1 MSLFCKIFHVVY
13 SVLLWK
19 KKVCNPE
26 LWIEAMSHSW
36 NEEKSG
42 KSARLFNDRC
52 CLHSKITSS
61 QLRST
66 CRSVTQQNIKI
77 HNLRLVHVVRDFR
90 PWEVMMKIRY
100 FFMLHFQFSGP
111 WDAHRVKIQVD
122 QGLWQVCRPNFRT
135 VKRLKTFAIF
145 RWCYWQKMNLL
156 VALLRQI
163 YGLS

>member
-1 MSLFCKIFHVVY
+1 MVICTYVHKKDIHISLFFKIFHIIY

-19 KKVCNPE
+19 KRSVTQNSE
-26 LWIEAMSHSW
+26 LKHHVHHCTAMSHSW

-111 WDAHRVKIQVD
+111 WDAHRVKI
-122 QGLWQVCRPNFRT
+122 
-135 VKRLKTFAIF
+135 
-145 RWCYWQKMNLL
+145 
-156 VALLRQI
+156 
-163 YGLS
+163 